1 MNTEIS
7 EGTDKERKATV
18 AVHSQNKGAN
28 VLLVASII
36 LGVAIPVRGI
46 ATPESERTL
55 LSNRRIFRDFR
66 IL

>member
-1 MNTEIS
+1 
-7 EGTDKERKATV
+7 
-18 AVHSQNKGAN
+18 VHSQNKGAN

-55 LSNRRIFRDFR
+55 LSNCRIFRDFR